1 MHIASRCRLCFLQQ
15 KFQSLS
21 GFKLIASSKMSEALS
36 GNCHVTEYIK
46 PLKSMYMPQAG
57 QMEKTK
63 YRERHCRT
71 FFMFHHNPHKTGLP
85 HFQHCYPGSDEH
97 EHLAANPAA
106 LFATTFNTSQLLM
119 CHVRPSVWARWHV
132 HFLPACC
139 NYCKCNIHKH
149 AFTACRSFGAI
160 WETSNDV
167 MRKTC
172 DLS

>member
-1 MHIASRCRLCFLQQ
+1 MLR
-15 KFQSLS
+15 
-21 GFKLIASSKMSEALS
+21 ASSLTISPGKQPKTWHLPNHLSVHPDAHSEPLPSVLS
-36 GNCHVTEYIK
+36 AAKISESQWLQTDRLIEDVGSIVRELPCYSEYIK
-46 PLKSMYMPQAG
+46 PLKSMCMPQAG

-119 CHVRPSVWARWHV
+119 CHVRPSV
-132 HFLPACC
+132 
-139 NYCKCNIHKH
+139 
-149 AFTACRSFGAI
+149 
-160 WETSNDV
+160 
-167 MRKTC
+167 
-172 DLS
+172 